1 MTTYFKQLIETWKR
15 KLIFPVAIDMA
26 VKSSVTIIDKD
37 FENVISREME
47 DSTDR
52 EQSGQ
57 DVDDQ

>member
-1 MTTYFKQLIETWKR
+1 MTTYFKKIDRNMEK
-15 KLIFPVAIDMA
+15 KIDFPVAIAMA
-26 VKSSVTIIDKD
+26 VRSSAAIIDKD

-47 DSTDR
+47 VSTDR

>member
-1 MTTYFKQLIETWKR
+1 
-15 KLIFPVAIDMA
+15 MA
-26 VKSSVTIIDKD
+26 MRSSAAIIDKD

-47 DSTDR
+47 VSTDG

>member
-15 KLIFPVAIDMA
+15 KLIFPVTIDMT
-26 VKSSVTIIDKD
+26 VRSSAAIIDKD

-47 DSTDR
+47 VSTDD

-57 DVDDQ
+57 DVDHQ